1 MGGCLYRET
10 KDQYHYNTEDILL
23 KQKLTHERLQNL
35 LKLREDREQMQQ
47 RYQKNIEEGEKLK
60 QPKKLNQSSVEQS
73 GFDISLSKNVQNL
86 HYIEEAEDESSFID
100 QQKPQT
106 LQKLPDDDNYD
117 EGGELLLQL
126 ASSEQL
132 NPNKADN
139 IRDQLQGRQSN
150 EMDDEILQY
159 FNTTKANYESKV
171 ED

>member
-1 MGGCLYRET
+1 MGGCLYRES

-23 KQKLTHERLQNL
+23 KQKLTHDRLQNL

-47 RYQKNIEEGEKLK
+47 RYQKNIEEGEKMK
-60 QPKKLNQSSVEQS
+60 QPKKLNQSSIEQS
-73 GFDISLSKNVQNL
+73 GFDISLSKNHQNL
-86 HYIEEAEDESSFID
+86 HYIEEAEDESSFIE

-106 LQKLPDDDNYD
+106 LQKLPDEDNYD

-126 ASSEQL
+126 ASSQQL
-132 NPNKADN
+132 NANKADN

-159 FNTTKANYESKV
+159 FNTTKANYDSRV
-171 ED
+171 DA

>member
-1 MGGCLYRET
+1 MGGCLYRES

-23 KQKLTHERLQNL
+23 KQKLTHDRLQNL

-47 RYQKNIEEGEKLK
+47 RYQKNIEEGEKMK

-73 GFDISLSKNVQNL
+73 GFDNSLSKNHQNL
-86 HYIEEAEDESSFID
+86 HYIEEAEDESSFIE

-106 LQKLPDDDNYD
+106 LQKLPDEDNYD

-126 ASSEQL
+126 ASSQQL
-132 NPNKADN
+132 NANKADN

-159 FNTTKANYESKV
+159 FNTTKANYDSRV
-171 ED
+171 DA